1 MFHGKQVVHPE
12 KLIPMDTA
20 EELSIR
26 SRKQNWSIQRQLDVG
41 AEQEVNMCEA
51 LEELMQD
58 CREAGREEGREEGR
72 DQGRQSELQ
81 EVCSTLFQIG
91 TDEATIATLLHMRG
105 VEPEQAAVMMEQCR
119 CQEKMQHTP
128 VG

>member
-1 MFHGKQVVHPE
+1 
-12 KLIPMDTA
+12 
-20 EELSIR
+20 
-26 SRKQNWSIQRQLDVG
+26 
-41 AEQEVNMCEA
+41 MCEA

-58 CREAGREEGREEGR
+58 CREEGREEGR

-119 CQEKMQHTP
+119 
-128 VG
+128 